1 MVFLTPVKQANTGL
15 TDAICRVEPLG
26 SLPIRALALPLRRIA
41 RRLRRNS
48 RCSRSASTC
57 PAATACSRPVAA
69 GAPNNTGSF

>member
-41 RRLRRNS
+41 RRLQSVRVDLPSGDRMF
-48 RCSRSASTC
+48 
-57 PAATACSRPVAA
+57 PAGCGWRAEQY
-69 GAPNNTGSF
+69 GQF